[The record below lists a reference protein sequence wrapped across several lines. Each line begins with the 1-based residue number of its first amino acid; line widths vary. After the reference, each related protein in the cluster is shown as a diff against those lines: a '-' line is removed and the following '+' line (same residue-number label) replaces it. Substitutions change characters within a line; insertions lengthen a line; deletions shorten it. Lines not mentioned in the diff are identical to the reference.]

1 MKIAITTWHSGPNA
15 GTFFQLYGLFMYLK
29 SRGHQVE
36 VVNYDHISK
45 DFLPKG
51 WYYYA
56 SQPLALIKRQINRKK
71 YAKDIKEVELA
82 FPKELTLRAERFN

>member
-36 VVNYDHISK
+36 VVNYDHIDK
-45 DFLPKG
+45 DFLPRG
-51 WYYYA
+51 WYYYT
-56 SQPLALIKRQINRKK
+56 SQPLYNPQIEMFARFKMKSSFHKTKRI
-71 YAKDIKEVELA
+71 I
-82 FPKELTLRAERFN
+82 